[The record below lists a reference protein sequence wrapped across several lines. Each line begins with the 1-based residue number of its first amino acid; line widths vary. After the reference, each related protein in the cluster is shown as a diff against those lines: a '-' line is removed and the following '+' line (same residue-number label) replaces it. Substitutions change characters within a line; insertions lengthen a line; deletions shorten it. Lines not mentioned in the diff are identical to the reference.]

1 MEYQLMFSDFL
12 KNLSILKKF
21 LFINLIIFLVIG
33 CLTILYIGN
42 VKPNLILKKTI
53 KHIQIIDNTI
63 DHISRLKVKFEE
75 EDIRKFLFST
85 RFLFQNLDRV
95 ILLDNK
101 FNLVGDTDTLD
112 LDPRSFSNRLGI
124 VQLEILNQETNKK
137 KIKKKNINKE
147 KTIFLNDVLTNY
159 SKSKN
164 YGKPYSFIQEGY
176 NQFLL
181 TTVKNVRLN
190 GDTIGYLAISENAND
205 IKSAINE
212 RKTFILRTAIFIGIV
227 IFIFSFVLNRYFLKP
242 IKNLVA
248 YTKIIKEKSRKKTNI
263 NELKSRNDELG
274 TLSNSLDDMTNELQK
289 RISHAEN
296 FSTDLVHEI
305 RNPLTSLKS
314 AAEILHETEDRSQRS
329 KLIDILNHDVQR
341 IERLITDYSQMLK
354 DEVALSK
361 EKMKK
366 INLKLIVRSV
376 VDDFNS
382 IYEAK
387 RGIRINL
394 NDSNNQEEFF
404 INGIENRIEQIIA
417 NLLDNSVS
425 FSDDNKKILVEV
437 YKDDN
442 ENIILKVVDEGKGF
456 KETNT
461 KKIFDRFYSNRPDNF
476 GEHSGLGLNIVK
488 NLVDLHGATIKA
500 SNNIAQ
506 KGANIE
512 IVFPKS
518 LSLS

>member
-1 MEYQLMFSDFL
+1 MFGDFL
-12 KNLSILKKF
+12 KSLSILKKF

-33 CLTILYIGN
+33 CLTLLYIGS
-42 VKPNLILKKTI
+42 VKPNLIKNKTS
-53 KHIQIIDNTI
+53 KHTQVIENTI
-63 DHISRLKVKFEE
+63 EHILRLNIKFEE
-75 EDIRKFLFST
+75 EDVRRFLFST

-95 ILLDNK
+95 ILFDNQ

-112 LDPRSFSNRLGI
+112 LDPRSFSNKLDI
-124 VQLEILNQETNKK
+124 VQLEILNEKTSK
-137 KIKKKNINKE
+137 KIIEKKNINKE
-147 KTIFLNDVLTNY
+147 KTISLKDILTNY
-159 SKSKN
+159 SWSKD

-181 TTVKNVRLN
+181 TTVKNVKLDGN
-190 GDTIGYLAISENAND
+190 TIGYLAISENAND
-205 IKSAINE
+205 IKSAIDE

-263 NELKSRNDELG
+263 KELKSRNDELG
-274 TLSNSLDDMTNELQK
+274 TLSTSLDDMTNELQK

-314 AAEILHETEDRSQRS
+314 ATEILRETEDQAQRS
-329 KLIDILNHDVQR
+329 KLINILNHDVER

-354 DEVALSK
+354 DEVALSR

-366 INLKLIVRSV
+366 MNIKLIAGSV
-376 VDDFNS
+376 VDDFNN

-387 RGIRINL
+387 RGIKIIL
-394 NDSNNQEEFF
+394 NDLNNQEEYF

-417 NLLDNSVS
+417 NLLDNSIS
-425 FSDDNKKILVEV
+425 FSNDNKNILVEIT
-437 YKDDN
+437 KN
-442 ENIILKVVDEGKGF
+442 ENKEVILKVIDEGKGF
-456 KETNT
+456 RETNT
-461 KKIFDRFYSNRPDNF
+461 KKIFDRFYSNRPDAF

-488 NLVDLHGATIKA
+488 NLVDLHGATINA
-500 SNNIAQ
+500 SNNLMK
-506 KGANIE
+506 KGANVE

-518 LSLS
+518 